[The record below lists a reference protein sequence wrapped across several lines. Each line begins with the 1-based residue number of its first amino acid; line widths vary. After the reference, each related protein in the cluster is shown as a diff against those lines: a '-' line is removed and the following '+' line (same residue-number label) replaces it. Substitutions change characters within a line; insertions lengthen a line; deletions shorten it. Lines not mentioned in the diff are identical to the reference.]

1 MLWVSE
7 GSSQAGLWTPT
18 SRHHTHHP
26 VPGCLSLLAPEAP
39 GSGRV
44 ITVEALMNW
53 GPVIKVPI
61 DFLLR
66 SSL

>member
-1 MLWVSE
+1 MFSE
-7 GSSQAGLWTPT
+7 GSPKPEPESQHPA
-18 SRHHTHHP
+18 HCP
-26 VPGCLSLLAPEAP
+26 VPSCLGLLGPEAL

-53 GPVIKVPI
+53 GPVIKAPI

>member
-1 MLWVSE
+1 MPE
-7 GSSQAGLWTPT
+7 PESQRSA
-18 SRHHTHHP
+18 HCP
-26 VPGCLSLLAPEAP
+26 VPSCLGLLGPEAL

-53 GPVIKVPI
+53 GPVIKAPI

>member
-1 MLWVSE
+1 MY
-7 GSSQAGLWTPT
+7 
-18 SRHHTHHP
+18 P
-26 VPGCLSLLAPEAP
+26 VHGCLSLLAPEAP

-53 GPVIKVPI
+53 GAVIKVPI